1 MEKIEI
7 GTWFYIIFLN
17 IWHLFWPWVRVNI
30 EIQIQYWFWKCGK
43 IWSQISL
50 CAMLC
55 IKNLRVV
62 FLNMSKTSLYFI
74 KTDTECTE
82 LINQKDENKH
92 FFACVVRVCLETPQL
107 FTHPNLHTVEQS
119 YLTCYH
125 FKWGKPKTQTPS
137 KLCQKIGYG
146 KTSLH
151 INQFLYCCPLISL
164 WKYFG

>member
-1 MEKIEI
+1 MVGLKHRRVSQICFYKKHVRSTPRAVQIRVCRYI
-7 GTWFYIIFLN
+7 GSLGF
-17 IWHLFWPWVRVNI
+17 
-30 EIQIQYWFWKCGK
+30 EIQIKHYLGVWSRFMWPSISNQY
-43 IWSQISL
+43 
-50 CAMLC
+50 APMLC

-151 INQFLYCCPLISL
+151 I
-164 WKYFG
+164 K